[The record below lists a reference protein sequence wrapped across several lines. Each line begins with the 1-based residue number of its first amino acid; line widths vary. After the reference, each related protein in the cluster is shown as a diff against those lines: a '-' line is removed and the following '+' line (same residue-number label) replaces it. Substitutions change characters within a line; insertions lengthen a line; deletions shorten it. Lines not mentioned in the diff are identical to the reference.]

1 MASGAA
7 KLIPSDPEKVMVIRK
22 ITPDIITCSTPFLR
36 FGRIKVGGRGTIVRL
51 ATGNLAVFS
60 PVALTDTVK
69 QEIASLGGKMG
80 YIVALD
86 QEHHIFLESY
96 HKVRD
101 AGFSYG
107 LWPSGRLPI
116 C

>member
-1 MASGAA
+1 M
-7 KLIPSDPEKVMVIRK
+7 
-22 ITPDIITCSTPFLR
+22 
-36 FGRIKVGGRGTIVRL
+36 RL